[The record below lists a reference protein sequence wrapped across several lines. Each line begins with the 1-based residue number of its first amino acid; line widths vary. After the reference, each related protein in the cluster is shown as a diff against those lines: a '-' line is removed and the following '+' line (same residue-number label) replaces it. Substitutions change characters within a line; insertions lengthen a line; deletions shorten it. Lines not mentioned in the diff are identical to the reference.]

1 MGERINI
8 QEMVENKINEL
19 DLYQLEELII
29 KVAKKEL
36 KHIEILGLVLGFLIG
51 IIQGIIIIFI

>member
-1 MGERINI
+1 
-8 QEMVENKINEL
+8 MVENKINEL